1 MNILIISVQS
11 DYTTNKVLQWFQ
23 YYQIPFKRINI
34 DITEDIIHELSK
46 LNFNEFSGY
55 WYRRGEL
62 VNGMNNDS
70 YNIEIQKYLNENN
83 RKIIEYLEYK
93 MMKKKNL
100 NSFFN
105 TDLNKLIVLEMAEEL
120 ELQTPD
126 FQLLNNTKSV
136 ETLKYIYKTINGD
149 GNIFDYKNKSIFN
162 VLTQEYSENVDYE
175 FTLTL
180 FQKKIEKKYELR
192 VFYLNEQFY
201 STAILS
207 QKNQATLIDSRAI
220 GEQEKSRMIPFSLPY
235 TIEQK
240 LKDLMKNIGINS
252 GVIDIIVTPS
262 NEYVFLEVNP
272 VGHFGLIS
280 YNCNYYLEKKI
291 AKFFKYE

>member
-1 MNILIISVQS
+1 MSILIISVQS
-11 DYTTNKVLQWFQ
+11 DYTTNKVLQWFK

-34 DITEDIIHELSK
+34 DNNIDLIYELSV
-46 LNFNEFSGY
+46 LNLDEFSGY

-62 VNGMNNDS
+62 VNRTNDNI
-70 YNIEIQKYLNENN
+70 YNIEIQKYLKENN
-83 RKIIEYLEYK
+83 KKILEYLEYK

-100 NSFFN
+100 NSFFDS
-105 TDLNKLIVLEMAEEL
+105 DLNKLVVLDIAKEL
-120 ELQTPD
+120 ELLIPD
-126 FQLLNNTKSV
+126 FQLLHNTKSV
-136 ETLKYIYKTINGD
+136 ETHKYIYKTINGD

-162 VLTQEYSENVDYE
+162 ILTQEHRENVDYE
-175 FTLTL
+175 FSLTL

-192 VFYLNEQFY
+192 IFYINEKFY
-201 STAILS
+201 SMAILS

-220 GEQEKSRMIPFSLPY
+220 GEQDKSRMVPYSLPD

-291 AKFFKYE
+291 AKFFTNE

>member
-1 MNILIISVQS
+1 MSILIISVQS
-11 DYTTNKVLQWFQ
+11 DYTTNKVLQWFK

-34 DITEDIIHELSK
+34 DNNIDLIYELSV
-46 LNFNEFSGY
+46 LNLDEFSGY

-62 VNGMNNDS
+62 VNRTNDDI
-70 YNIEIQKYLNENN
+70 YNIEIQKYLKENN
-83 RKIIEYLEYK
+83 KKILEYLEYK

-105 TDLNKLIVLEMAEEL
+105 SDLNKLVVLDMAKEL
-120 ELQTPD
+120 ELLIPD
-126 FQLLNNTKSV
+126 FQLLHNTKSV
-136 ETLKYIYKTINGD
+136 ETHKYIYKTINGD
-149 GNIFDYKNKSIFN
+149 GNIFNYKNKSIFN
-162 VLTQEYSENVDYE
+162 ILTQEHRENVDYE
-175 FTLTL
+175 FSLTL

-192 VFYLNEQFY
+192 VFYINEQFY
-201 STAILS
+201 SMAILS

-220 GEQEKSRMIPFSLPY
+220 GEQDKSRMVPYSLPD

-291 AKFFKYE
+291 AKFFTNE